1 MTLKETGRIMALDL
15 GEVRIG
21 VALSDPSRCF
31 ASPLEVIK
39 MEDGWVQRVKD
50 LVERNQVTLVLVG
63 VPRRTDG
70 SYGPEAQRV
79 EAWLRNITDALEGVR
94 VVTADERFTT
104 VIANR
109 FLLEADMRRDKRKGK
124 VDKVAAAVLL
134 QSYLD
139 SGGVC
144 R

>member
-1 MTLKETGRIMALDL
+1 MAVDSKGRVMALDL

-31 ASPLEVIK
+31 ASPLEVLK
-39 MEDGWVQRVKD
+39 MEEGWSERVRE
-50 LVERNQVTLVLVG
+50 LIERNQVSLVVVG
-63 VPRRTDG
+63 LPRRTDG
-70 SYGPEAQRV
+70 SLGPEAHRV
-79 EAWLRNITDALEGVR
+79 EAWLEELKGVLGD
-94 VVTADERFTT
+94 VEVTTLDERFTT
-104 VIANR
+104 AIAQR

-139 SGGVC
+139 SRRDV
-144 R
+144 

>member
-1 MTLKETGRIMALDL
+1 MAADSKGRVMALDL

-31 ASPLEVIK
+31 ASPLEVLK
-39 MEDGWVQRVKD
+39 MEEGWIERVRE
-50 LVERNQVTLVLVG
+50 LIERNQVSLVVVG
-63 VPRRTDG
+63 LPRRTDG
-70 SYGPEAQRV
+70 SLGPEAHRV
-79 EAWLRNITDALEGVR
+79 EAWLEELKGVLGD
-94 VVTADERFTT
+94 VEVTTLDERFTT
-104 VIANR
+104 AIAQR

-139 SGGVC
+139 ARRDV
-144 R
+144 

>member
-1 MTLKETGRIMALDL
+1 MTVDSKGRIMALDL

-31 ASPLEVIK
+31 ASPLEVLK
-39 MEDGWVQRVKD
+39 MEEGWPARVKE
-50 LVERNQVTLVLVG
+50 LIQRNQVSLVVVG
-63 VPRRTDG
+63 LPRRTDG
-70 SYGPEAQRV
+70 SLGPEALRV
-79 EAWLRNITDALEGVR
+79 EAWLEELKGVLGDVE
-94 VVTADERFTT
+94 VVTLDERFTT
-104 VIANR
+104 AIAQR

-139 SGGVC
+139 SRRDV
-144 R
+144 